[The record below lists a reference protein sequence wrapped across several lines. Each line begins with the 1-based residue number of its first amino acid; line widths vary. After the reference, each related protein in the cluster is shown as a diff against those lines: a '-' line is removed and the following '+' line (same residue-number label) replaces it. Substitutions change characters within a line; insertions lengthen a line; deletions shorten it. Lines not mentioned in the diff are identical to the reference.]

1 MSTPGF
7 CSTPAYKGKGQSV
20 PSALG
25 QSVKDGQVLPRGPK
39 WWQQRLVGD
48 LKGLWIWPG
57 LKGPVTFLWSGF
69 GKEGSISSQ
78 LLYSITTRLPYRVDF
93 LVFWPPCLQ
102 TPFPLGGRPPCVRP
116 HHPLLKLQGPADPSL
131 QPWQVGQG
139 HITWAQPSGCSSPGL

>member
-1 MSTPGF
+1 MPGF

-25 QSVKDGQVLPRGPK
+25 QSVKDGQVLPRGPR
-39 WWQQRLVGD
+39 WWQRKLVGD

-57 LKGPVTFLWSGF
+57 LKDPVTFLWFGF

-93 LVFWPPCLQ
+93 HHFLAALSPN
-102 TPFPLGGRPPCVRP
+102 PLSIRGKAPLCEAPSPSTQAAGDRRPLPAALAGRTGA
-116 HHPLLKLQGPADPSL
+116 HNLGSAK
-131 QPWQVGQG
+131 WMF
-139 HITWAQPSGCSSPGL
+139 